1 MQARLVVNQPRLF
14 FTRIFVR
21 RCTTAVGFN
30 ESRTPNPAAGQRRL
44 KVVKKL
50 KKRSSSRKKDASLPL
65 APSEEESV
73 GAAHWDDRGLVGEL
87 SAVSAEDATPEA
99 RMLSQGVQEVEASF
113 LEHGRFSPE
122 PHYPPAQGTLPAF
135 KLVEPS
141 LHPALPA
148 EPTSLRLNENTTE
161 QSACLRLLFKKCGIG
176 SSWSD
181 YGLINHLSSRDWS
194 VASTRFN
201 TLGRTVLENVVAE
214 EFLHWSLRNVKFWVQ
229 DCPPVTFEIADS
241 ALYAVSPRHPQ
252 GGAHGFPPYDPA
264 MDGEADINNLL
275 SYSHG
280 EQMAA
285 VFLNQASLE
294 MLAEDHGLLG
304 LMHVDSAKGLQA
316 SSFTLA
322 EKANPALVMQA
333 RELVPL
339 SDARESLDLTE
350 TNLGTSSVDAHL
362 GDNLLALVGA
372 VKIEK
377 GLAAAKTVARHVLR
391 LNDNHG
397 TDAPEACQRHLD
409 RLVLENNPSVVCEKI
424 FEYLGIKT
432 EWRTETIE
440 HPLDREDEE
449 ANEQDYLEAKV
460 MTDSAEEQRK
470 VVEKQTEAIKAAN
483 KQLEEARTKRPAE
496 QQEESQGQLQVR
508 GSDEP
513 APIDPNR
520 SPLEPTSPEDEVS
533 RAMVTVEDDDDEY
546 ALQFDAEG
554 NPIDIRQTS
563 LKYPIEPGPYQSTA
577 PISPAPMYSV
587 PRPDAPLIERLHWK
601 NARKV
606 EREAAKMKLEAVFAS
621 LMTPKKLVYKTVM
634 VDRRSGRVL
643 GYGSSTSVSTARV
656 EAHSDAL
663 QKIRSN
669 LMGLLHTASSS

>member
-339 SDARESLDLTE
+339 
-350 TNLGTSSVDAHL
+350 
-362 GDNLLALVGA
+362 
-372 VKIEK
+372 
-377 GLAAAKTVARHVLR
+377 HVLR

-621 LMTPKKLVYKTVM
+621 LMTPK
-634 VDRRSGRVL
+634 
-643 GYGSSTSVSTARV
+643 
-656 EAHSDAL
+656 
-663 QKIRSN
+663 
-669 LMGLLHTASSS
+669 